1 MGFDIFSRENSSK
14 SIRLTKK
21 EEEKKTRKNLPFIS
35 FGQCGSP
42 CDKNSC
48 KRK

>member
-21 EEEKKTRKNLPFIS
+21 KKRNWENLPLIS